1 MIPVATVVEEI
12 VRSTPFLEEGIAAGI
27 LNLSAVARRMR
38 REVEQVLQ
46 KDVSDAAVMMALRR
60 LAPRLSRAE
69 RPTVRLLRQIRDL
82 TVRSNLVEFT
92 YRTSPTLLERQR
104 ELLKAIAR
112 YRDVFVTAT
121 QGVYEMTL
129 IASAAIG
136 RRIEEAFQEEK
147 LVSRLVDLS
156 GIIIVLPIKAVEIP
170 GVHYTLLKQ
179 LAMHGI
185 NVTEVVSTYSEL
197 TIVLGKDDVDRAFS
211 VLKRFLWP

>member
-1 MIPVATVVEEI
+1 MLAVASVVEEV

-27 LNLSAVARRMR
+27 LNLSAVARRIR
-38 REVEQVLQ
+38 RDVERSLD
-46 KDVSDAAVMMALRR
+46 KEVSDAAVMMALRR
-60 LAPRLSRAE
+60 LAPRLSHGE
-69 RPTVRLLRQIRDL
+69 RPTLRLLRQIRDL
-82 TVRSNLVEFT
+82 TVRSSLVEFT

-104 ELLKAIAR
+104 ELLRVIAKDR
-112 YRDVFVTAT
+112 HVFLTTT

-129 IASAAIG
+129 IASAAIE
-136 RRIEEAFQEEK
+136 RRIEDAFEGEK
-147 LVSRLVDLS
+147 LVSRLADLS
-156 GIIIVLPIKAVEIP
+156 AIIIVLPIKSVEIP

-179 LAMHGI
+179 LAMHGL